1 MSKLVTAIG
10 DSGRVSPRAEPPRL
24 LRGLAAPAVIAL
36 ATTIV
41 VLAWLVRATESA
53 WMLLGVGRGLVPPE
67 YYPASGFVIV
77 LATTIGQAVGW
88 AGGSGAAYHVMT
100 LVGFARSFTT
110 WRLAMSLVY
119 LGLGTVPLFVFHAL
133 FGAPLLGLPRE
144 GLDEWLLAR
153 YPDAHW
159 LLVRA
164 HPLIDVSLL
173 PLGLA
178 FLALL
183 WLTGEAS
190 KRSVAVRSAIALT
203 LLGTSL
209 AVALSLAIH
218 STVAHIKLIE

>member
-1 MSKLVTAIG
+1 MK
-10 DSGRVSPRAEPPRL
+10 
-24 LRGLAAPAVIAL
+24 LAAPVVIAL
-36 ATTIV
+36 ATATV
-41 VLAWLVRATESA
+41 VLAWLVRATGLA

-77 LATTIGQAVGW
+77 LATTIGQAAGW

-119 LGLGTVPLFVFHAL
+119 LGFVTVPLLVFHAL

-144 GLDEWLLAR
+144 GLDAWLLAR

-164 HPLIDVSLL
+164 HELIDVSLL

-183 WLTGEAS
+183 WLTGEAP
-190 KRSVAVRSAIALT
+190 KRSVAVRTAIALT

-209 AVALSLAIH
+209 AVAVSLAIH
-218 STVAHIKLIE
+218 STVAHIKLID